1 MRFDTKLA
9 VVVRDDL
16 ATWQKLNVTAFL
28 ASGIAAGVPDLI
40 GKPYEDAGGNTYLP
54 LLGHPVLVFTGDD
67 LRPAF
72 SRATSRQLPVAIYT
86 DDMFTTGND
95 EDNRAVVRAVAEADL
110 NLAGFAVHGPKNA
123 VDKICKGLALH
134 K

>member
-40 GKPYEDAGGNTYLP
+40 GKPYEDATGNTYLP

-72 SRATSRQLPVAIYT
+72 TRATSRQLPVAIYT

-95 EDNRAVVRAVAEADL
+95 DDNRGVVRAVAEEDL
-110 NLAGFAVHGPKNA
+110 NLAGFAVFGPKNA
-123 VDKICKGLALH
+123 VDKVCKGLALH